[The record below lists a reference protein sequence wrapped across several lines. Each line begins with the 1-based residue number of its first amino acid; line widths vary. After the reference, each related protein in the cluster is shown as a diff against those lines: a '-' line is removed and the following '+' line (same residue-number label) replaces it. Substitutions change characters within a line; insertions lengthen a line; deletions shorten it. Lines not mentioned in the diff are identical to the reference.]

1 MMIYLTKSK
10 SGTRDITDILTY
22 WTWSG
27 DKSTISRQLTGEV
40 AYIENT
46 SFRYRRSVTWSR

>member
-40 AYIENT
+40 AYIEN
-46 SFRYRRSVTWSR
+46 SQLPVPVARRSL

>member
-40 AYIENT
+40 AYLSLIHI
-46 SFRYRRSVTWSR
+46 